1 MFCQNAVTHGQ
12 RLFELGRRW
21 PQQTIATN
29 QLLLQKNAKKIN
41 SHRWLFN
48 ALGRQLQP
56 EICIL
61 IDAGTKPGHKSIY
74 YLWEAFYNDPNLGGA
89 CGEIHA
95 MLKGGK
101 KLLNPL
107 VAAQNFEYKMS
118 NILGTSSLTEILKY
132 FD

>member
-1 MFCQNAVTHGQ
+1 M
-12 RLFELGRRW
+12 L
-21 PQQTIATN
+21 PQANDPNNLVPVQFIFVLKAKN
-29 QLLLQKNAKKIN
+29 QKKIN

-48 ALGRQLQP
+48 AIGRILQP
-56 EICIL
+56 ESCVL

-74 YLWEAFYNDPNLGGA
+74 YLWEAFYNNPHLGGC

-95 MLKGGK
+95 MIKGGK

-118 NILGTSSLTEILKY
+118 NILGASAY
-132 FD
+132 